1 MPLCHVVTFTFKAET
16 STEWIGELGA
26 ALDELG
32 AQASTISYRHGRNV
46 TLRPGNADY
55 CVTAV
60 FDDEAAFTAYI
71 TSPAHLRISSE
82 LLAPQLK
89 SRSAV
94 QFSIDAPS
102 V

>member
-1 MPLCHVVTFTFKAET
+1 MPLCHVVTFNFKAET
-16 STEWIGELGA
+16 STDWMDVLGA

-32 AQASTISYRHGRNV
+32 RQTQTISYRHGRDAK
-46 TLRPGNADY
+46 LREGNADY

-60 FDDEAAFTAYI
+60 FEDQAAFTAYI
-71 TSPAHLRISSE
+71 TSPEHLRLVSE
-82 LLAPQLK
+82 LLAPQLQ

-94 QFSIDAPS
+94 QFS